1 MEDFGGMVLNCCC
14 YYMFCGALCCSF
26 LEEKPK
32 PVAQSKQTVTP
43 LSLITPEIAKQEI
56 NLRLGYNKG

>member
-1 MEDFGGMVLNCCC
+1 MEECGGILVECCW
-14 YYMFCGALCCSF
+14 YYIFCGVICCTF

-43 LSLITPEIAKQEI
+43 LRAITPEIAKHEMTTQ
-56 NLRLGYNKG
+56 LGYKV